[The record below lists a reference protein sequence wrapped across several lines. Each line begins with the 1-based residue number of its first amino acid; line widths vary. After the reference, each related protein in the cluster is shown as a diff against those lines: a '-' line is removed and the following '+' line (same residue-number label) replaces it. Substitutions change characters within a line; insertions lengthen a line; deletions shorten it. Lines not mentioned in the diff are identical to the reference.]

1 MGTLLI
7 CGVAVAFLASI
18 FRAGYED
25 KVGTPEKK

>member
-7 CGVAVAFLASI
+7 CGVAVAFLTSI
-18 FRAGYED
+18 FCAGYED